1 MQPFGLQIKNG
12 LGSINSVLCD
22 YLLTENKSN
31 FCNQGLL
38 MCCGHR
44 PQYFNSQY
52 PLKLFQA
59 AITGVLQ
66 KFESQIPWLSMTRSD
81 KIRWIFLDKA
91 PKIFHPGSRVYRKNA
106 CSVTK
111 CWVYPQD
118 RCPSGLL
125 RHMVLVLLRR
135 GPREKDG

>member
-1 MQPFGLQIKNG
+1 MIYATFWAADQNG
-12 LGSINSVLCD
+12 LGSSNSVSCD

-59 AITGVLQ
+59 ALIAVY
-66 KFESQIPWLSMTRSD
+66 S
-81 KIRWIFLDKA
+81 
-91 PKIFHPGSRVYRKNA
+91 SRIILY
-106 CSVTK
+106 S
-111 CWVYPQD
+111 
-118 RCPSGLL
+118 
-125 RHMVLVLLRR
+125 
-135 GPREKDG
+135 